1 MFIGLDGN
9 FAIAVG
15 DSKGQVFRI
24 LTQMGYNAN
33 FVEIR
38 EIPDNPQLRDII
50 VKHMKKEL
58 GAEERVNI
66 WEFEESK

>member
-1 MFIGLDGN
+1 MFVGLDGN

-15 DSKGQVFRI
+15 DSKGQVYRI
-24 LTQMGYNAN
+24 LVQMGYNPT

-50 VKHMKKEL
+50 VKSMKKQL
-58 GAEERVNI
+58 RAEERVNI
-66 WEFEESK
+66 WEYEESK